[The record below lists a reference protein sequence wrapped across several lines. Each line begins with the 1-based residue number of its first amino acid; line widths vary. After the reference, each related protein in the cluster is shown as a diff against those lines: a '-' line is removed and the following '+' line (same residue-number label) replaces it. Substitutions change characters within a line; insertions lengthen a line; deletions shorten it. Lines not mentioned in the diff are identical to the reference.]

1 MKVKINIV
9 LVDKLVDQ
17 CTETTEEEK
26 LAQITL
32 AENESLNKYSSCT
45 VYIVLMIQFLQFLPE
60 LLLILF
66 IRTGLGLKIM
76 FFALD
81 LVLKKKQKFY
91 FLKLIIFTM
100 IKLI

>member
-45 VYIVLMIQFLQFLPE
+45 VYIVLMIQLLQFLPE

-91 FLKLIIFTM
+91 FLNLIIFTM

>member
-91 FLKLIIFTM
+91 FIKLIIFTM